1 MGNCD
6 KLGAPSSKLL
16 IFFQVLTSIS
26 KKNPIVLYVRDVE
39 NLLFKSQR
47 MYNLFK
53 AMLQK
58 LTGPVLV
65 LGSRILEPDADLT
78 EPPEELS
85 ILFPYNIEI
94 KPPESGSHLVSWKS
108 KLEEDMKTIQ
118 YQDNR
123 NHIIEVLSSN
133 DLDCNDLGTICLADT
148 MVLGK
153 YIDEIVISAVSY
165 HLMNNKNPEYRNGK
179 LVISSKRS
187 VNRAYP
193 FIMPFDV
200 TIEFS
205 YRNPLK
211 EINTTVSREQHKTMK
226 IVCNVLSLTLT

>member
-1 MGNCD
+1 MRNCD
-6 KLGAPSSKLL
+6 KLGTPSSKLL
-16 IFFQVLTSIS
+16 ILFQVLVSIS

-39 NLLFKSQR
+39 NLLFKSRR

-123 NHIIEVLSSN
+123 NHIIEVLASN

-148 MVLGK
+148 VVLGK
-153 YIDEIVISAVSY
+153 YIEEIVISAVSY

-179 LVISSKRS
+179 LVISSKR
-187 VNRAYP
+187 
-193 FIMPFDV
+193 
-200 TIEFS
+200 
-205 YRNPLK
+205 
-211 EINTTVSREQHKTMK
+211 
-226 IVCNVLSLTLT
+226 